1 MGLDRPRSSP
11 PSCWCLKPTGG
22 WAGGAH
28 PRPSPRTESRPSLRR
43 LSERCVQDGEALS
56 ALLGQGFVGP
66 LPLFPHKERTQPS
79 GMFGEEGGGKG
90 GSRAT
95 LHEVPDATFC
105 LPGDWLGLG

>member
-1 MGLDRPRSSP
+1 MGLDRPQSSP
-11 PSCWCLKPTGG
+11 PSCWCLKPKGG

-28 PRPSPRTESRPSLRR
+28 PHPAPRTESRPSLRR
-43 LSERCVQDGEALS
+43 LTECCVQDGEALS
-56 ALLGQGFVGP
+56 ALLGQGFGGP
-66 LPLFPHKERTQPS
+66 LLLFPRKGRTQPS

-95 LHEVPDATFC
+95 LYEVPDAAFC